1 MAVGAVGVMIF
12 TPVAFYFY
20 AEMGGV
26 WSYVLGCA
34 PVGGFLGLYIGPMT
48 WWMSTQ
54 LPDVATRNTAMG
66 LTYNVAAMISG
77 ASPAVATAI
86 VSNDGTGGNSVQ
98 RG

>member
-1 MAVGAVGVMIF
+1 MLSDTRGSPDGAMAVGAVGVMF
-12 TPVAFYFY
+12 CTPLAFYFY

-54 LPDVATRNTAMG
+54 VLTAFLLAFCSL
-66 LTYNVAAMISG
+66 LTHILALWA
-77 ASPAVATAI
+77 
-86 VSNDGTGGNSVQ
+86 DF
-98 RG
+98 R